1 MHLHRSTLSDI
12 SLRLAVKGK
21 WISPIP
27 TIINRFHRNPHR
39 MPSPPECIGCSRKN
53 IRFPKGTS
61 QMRPENTS
69 HWLLAHVKPNSTSIA
84 KRNLER
90 QGFRCFLPLDRRT
103 RRLRGQLTTVKSP
116 FFPGYLFVGIEA
128 DDTPWRAI
136 RSTYGV
142 AKLVSFGLE
151 PANVPEELIGEL
163 MSRCDNEGCIRNHVA
178 VAERD
183 RVEISHG
190 PLANFFGIVE
200 KLAANE
206 RAWVL
211 IDMMGQSIR
220 SSMPRSDL
228 RVVI

>member
-1 MHLHRSTLSDI
+1 MSDI
-12 SLRLAVKGK
+12 SLRIAVKGK
-21 WISPIP
+21 RTSQFPA
-27 TIINRFHRNPHR
+27 TINRLHRNSHR
-39 MPSPPECIGCSRKN
+39 MPSQSGYIGRAQESIELIKW
-53 IRFPKGTS
+53 TS
-61 QMRPENTS
+61 QMRPEKKAL
-69 HWLLAHVKPNSTSIA
+69 WLLAQIKPNSTSIA

-103 RRLRGQLTTVKSP
+103 RRLRGQLTPVKTP

-151 PANVPEELIGEL
+151 PATVPEELIGEL